1 MSQVTPIAIVGM
13 SCRLSGN
20 VSTLDDF
27 WTLLSRSRD
36 GWCPVPSDRISSDA
50 FYDPNPQKK
59 GCFNQK
65 GAYFMKHDFA
75 KFDAPFFHI
84 SEQEAVAMG
93 TPSRI
98 FGDVVHL
105 ELTSDRPAAEA
116 ASRMHV

>member
-1 MSQVTPIAIVGM
+1 
-13 SCRLSGN
+13 
-20 VSTLDDF
+20 
-27 WTLLSRSRD
+27 
-36 GWCPVPSDRISSDA
+36 
-50 FYDPNPQKK
+50 
-59 GCFNQK
+59 
-65 GAYFMKHDFA
+65 MKHDFA